1 MGKYSIGE
9 FEEVVML
16 TVAIL
21 YGNAYGVTIKE
32 DIEARL
38 KRNVSVGA
46 MRVALQR
53 LEEKGYL
60 ISEFGESTAVRGG
73 KRKKF
78 FRVTP
83 EGKRALDQVREA
95 RTKLWDAVPD
105 IAFDFN

>member
-95 RTKLWDAVPD
+95 RIKLWDAVPD
-105 IAFDFN
+105 IAFDFK